1 MVHIMINMSINEL
14 YQELIIDHGTSP
26 RNFFH
31 LENANAQAE
40 SYNPLCGDK
49 IILFLSVK
57 EHKITQAS
65 FQGHG
70 CAISTASASI
80 MTEMLIGK
88 TIEEASQL
96 FIDFTNT
103 ITENNNRSTQTPPS
117 NNHHTL
123 PDKLLALI
131 GVKNYPS
138 RVKCAT
144 LAWHTLQA
152 AVKDKNL

>member
-1 MVHIMINMSINEL
+1 MSIADL

-31 LENANAQAE
+31 LENPDTQAE
-40 SYNPLCGDK
+40 TYNPLCGDK
-49 IILFLSVK
+49 VILFLAIK
-57 EHKITQAS
+57 DYIITNAS

-80 MTEMLIGK
+80 MTEILIGK
-88 TIEEASQL
+88 TIKEASQL
-96 FIDFTNT
+96 FDYFTNIIVGSENSLKNTTT
-103 ITENNNRSTQTPPS
+103 I
-117 NNHHTL
+117 L

-144 LAWHTLQA
+144 LAWYTLQSA
-152 AVKDKNL
+152 ILAIKDKNL